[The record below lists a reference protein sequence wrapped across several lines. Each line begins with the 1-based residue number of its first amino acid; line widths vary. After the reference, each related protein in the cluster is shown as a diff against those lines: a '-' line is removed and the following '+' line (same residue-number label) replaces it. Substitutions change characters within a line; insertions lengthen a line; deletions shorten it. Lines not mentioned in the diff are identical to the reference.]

1 MSNWTRRAGV
11 MPVVAAVAVVFSG
24 CSLEVL
30 NPGAIQDADLNT
42 PELMPTLVAG
52 VSAEYNQVG
61 DIYAFSGG
69 RLTDELAGT
78 GSYTSTQEYRQ
89 GIFDWQR
96 SNTFWSETHEA
107 AWAADQAWTRLQ
119 EVLGD
124 AANTNNDAARLHAIR
139 GFARIRLGENFCQVA
154 FDVQDWEERTGAFN
168 RAITDFNMAIG
179 IGGPGSQ
186 WTTAGYAGIAQA
198 QLGLAS
204 YGTVSWAD
212 VETAATTAMANGAD
226 VDWEDQAIYHAQANI
241 NQVWSESWGRGE
253 TGVYRTMAQA
263 MADDGDPRT
272 AYTRCG
278 EWNNPTDAYP
288 AIIVGGVTSTGDC
301 TGQGSGAQ
309 QGADGEHA
317 HYRQDKYDER
327 GSDINRASGLEM
339 LLIRAEARMMQ
350 SDFQGFIDDINDV
363 RDEFGLAN
371 LATPTQVG
379 TLTFA
384 QDANWVAK
392 LASTDAIE
400 ILDRER
406 YATLWIEG
414 RRLYDLDRWDH
425 PFLNGG
431 WIVGSSAL
439 PRRVSCMPI
448 PKIEC
453 QLNPE
458 LADDANGVCSG

>member
-1 MSNWTRRAGV
+1 

-42 PELMPTLVAG
+42 AELMPTLVAG
-52 VSAEYNQVG
+52 VSAEYNQIG
-61 DIYAFSGG
+61 DGYAFDGG

-89 GIFDWQR
+89 GIFDWLR
-96 SNTFWSETHEA
+96 SEGLWSNTHEA
-107 AWAADQAWTRLQ
+107 AWSADQAWVRMG

-124 AANTNNDAARLHAIR
+124 AVNTDSNAARLWAIR
-139 GFARIRLGENFCQVA
+139 GFSRVRLGENFCQVV
-154 FDVQDWEERTGAFN
+154 FDVQDWEERTAAFT
-168 RAITDFNMAIG
+168 RAITDFNMAVTIG
-179 IGGPGSQ
+179 NASGGNGAQ
-186 WTTAGYAGIAQA
+186 WATAAYAGIAQA

-204 YGTVSWAD
+204 YGSVSWAD
-212 VETAATTAMANGAD
+212 VETAATTAMNQGAD
-226 VDWEDQAIYHAQANI
+226 VDWFDQAIYHAQANT
-241 NQVWSESWGRGE
+241 NQVWNESWGRGE
-253 TGVYRTMAQA
+253 VGVYRTMAQA
-263 MADDGDPRT
+263 MADNGDPRT
-272 AYTRCG
+272 PYTRCG

-288 AIIVGGVTSTGDC
+288 AIITGGVTSTGNC

-317 HYRQDKYDER
+317 HYRQDKYTER
-327 GSDINRASGLEM
+327 GTDINRASGLEM

-350 SDFQGFIDDINDV
+350 GDFQGFIDDINDV
-363 RDEFGLAN
+363 RDEYGLAN

-384 QDANWVAK
+384 QDADWTAK
-392 LASTDAIE
+392 LASTDAME

-406 YATLWIEG
+406 YATLWVEG

-431 WIVGSSAL
+431 WIVGSAAL

-448 PKIEC
+448 AKTEC

-458 LADDANGVCSG
+458 LFDDANGVCSG